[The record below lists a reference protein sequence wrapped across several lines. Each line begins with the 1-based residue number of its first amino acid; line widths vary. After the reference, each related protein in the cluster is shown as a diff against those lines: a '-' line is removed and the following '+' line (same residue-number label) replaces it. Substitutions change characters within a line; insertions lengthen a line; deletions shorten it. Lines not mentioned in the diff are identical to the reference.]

1 MGLVGQDVVHQGGFT
16 GTEVAG
22 EDGHRDSRVFS
33 YHDLEGL
40 NILEERSAL
49 LERGSTLVRC
59 GRG

>member
-33 YHDLEGL
+33 NHDLEGL
-40 NILEERSAL
+40 NMLEEQSAL
-49 LERGSTLVRC
+49 LQRGSTLVRC